1 MPRLK
6 VGVSFHI
13 DPDLLD
19 RINRDI
25 PAKTQSERIRKCVE
39 EGYKHLSKV
48 KT

>member
-6 VGVSFHI
+6 VGVSFHV

-19 RINRDI
+19 LINRNI

-39 EGYKHLSKV
+39 EGFKV
-48 KT
+48 LKR

>member
-1 MPRLK
+1 MPPLK
-6 VGVSFHI
+6 VGVSFHV

-19 RINRDI
+19 RINHDI

-39 EGYKHLSKV
+39 EGYERLKV